1 MIDWPESHRMDV
13 PQKLACVTALAWLG
27 MSVALAAESV
37 STTNAWVRATVPGQS
52 VAGAY
57 LDITAS
63 VPTSLIAVES
73 SVAAKGELH
82 TMSVDGGVMRMRAVG
97 KIELPAN
104 QAVNLKP
111 GGYHIMLTDIKREL
125 KAGERVP
132 LKLTLQDSHGVT
144 SILEVDA
151 EVRAVTGAIQHE
163 K

>member
-1 MIDWPESHRMDV
+1 MRVS
-13 PQKLACVTALAWLG
+13 QKLACVTALAWLI
-27 MSVALAAESV
+27 MLVMPVALAAESV
-37 STTNAWVRATVPGQS
+37 ATTNAWVRATVPGQS

-63 VPTSLIAVES
+63 APTSLIAVES
-73 SVAAKGELH
+73 SVAGKGELH
-82 TMSVDGGVMRMRAVG
+82 LMSMDGGVMKMRPVG

-111 GGYHIMLTDIKREL
+111 GGYHVMLMDIKREL

-132 LKLTLQDSHGVT
+132 LKLTLQDSRGVT
-144 SILEVDA
+144 STLEVDA
-151 EVRAVTGAIQHE
+151 EVRAAAGAMQHM